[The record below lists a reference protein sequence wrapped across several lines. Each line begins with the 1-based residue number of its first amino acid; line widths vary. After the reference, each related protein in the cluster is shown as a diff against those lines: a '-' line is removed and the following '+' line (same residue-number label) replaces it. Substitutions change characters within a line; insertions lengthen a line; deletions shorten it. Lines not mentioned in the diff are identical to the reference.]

1 MGASASDPMSRAGAE
16 QLPQLR
22 TLLLTDLCDST
33 ELVERIGDVAAAALF
48 REHDRLVL
56 GLQQQWHGRL
66 IDRSDGLLLLFERP
80 IDGLGFALDYIRGLR
95 DLGAAHRVPLK
106 ARAGLHVGEVLTWR
120 NSDEA
125 VQVGAKPL
133 EVEGLAKPMAGRL
146 MSTARPGQILLSAVA
161 EPLAHRS
168 ARELG
173 ERGLALLWKS
183 YGRWRFKGVPE
194 AQEIFEVGE
203 PGIAPLRAPP
213 ATPKAWRDVPLWR
226 RPGALAAELALV
238 AGLVGGLWW
247 ATRPQPALAFANRDW
262 VVVADLRNLTGNH
275 AYDDAVETVLR
286 VALEQ
291 SRHVNVVADARV
303 DESLKGMGLDPA
315 KARLDRDVASQIA
328 VRDGL
333 RAVLLPTVADVGGQL
348 KVTVEVVDP
357 TTQATVFAETATGR
371 GPDAMVSAVGEA
383 SQALRQR
390 LGEALASVQASSAPM
405 DKATTA
411 NLDALRAYGLGQAA
425 YATQDLDAAGQ
436 HFRQAI
442 ALDPGFAM
450 ARIGLSRIAYTRTD
464 VSTALSELTR
474 ALRDSSR
481 LTDRERL
488 YAKAQLAQLRLDRD
502 ALEQWQALARLY
514 PDFHV
519 ASFNTANLL
528 RFANRYRPMREY
540 ARRATAPQAVTR
552 PAAWHFLGIADAA
565 LGDAVAAR
573 RDFDAAR
580 KAGFPPVF
588 IEPAL
593 MEAAQHRHDK
603 AVALLAPVD
612 RLPPPLALEQR
623 MARMTIAADAG
634 QWTQARREADELA
647 TRIREPRQAFEW
659 AARAAVLAV
668 RQHDAPQARLR
679 SEASA
684 LIEQA
689 VTALPQ
695 AVGRTRESV
704 AAAALYAGYIAAG
717 WGDEAA
723 VRCAVEG
730 TAPVVAQSPFNV
742 LANLAALAQARLAL
756 HKGDATRARQL
767 LQPHQGEEA
776 LLLTRYWLA
785 RAQDRPG
792 PAPAPASAR
801 MRLRA
806 YGEWAAERP
815 PVLETLQPL
824 SGRK

>member
-1 MGASASDPMSRAGAE
+1 MNASIAPPTARPAADQA
-16 QLPQLR
+16 PQLR

-33 ELVERIGDVAAAALF
+33 ALVERIGDVAAAALF

-56 GLQQQWHGRL
+56 ALQQQWHGRL

-80 IDGLGFALDYIRGLR
+80 IDGLGFALDYTRGLR
-95 DLGAAHRVPLK
+95 DLGAAHQVELK
-106 ARAGLHVGEVLTWR
+106 ARSGLHVGEVLTWR
-120 NSDEA
+120 NSEEA
-125 VQVGAKPL
+125 VRVGAKPL

-146 MSTARPGQILLSAVA
+146 MATARPGQILLSAVA

-173 ERGLALLWKS
+173 ERGLGLLWKS

-213 ATPKAWRDVPLWR
+213 ATPKAWRDIPLWR
-226 RPGALAAELALV
+226 RPAALAAEVAVLAVL
-238 AGLVGGLWW
+238 GLGLWW
-247 ATRPQPALAFANRDW
+247 ATRPQPAIAFANRDW

-286 VALEQ
+286 IALEQ

-303 DESLKGMGLDPA
+303 DETLQGMGLDPA
-315 KARLDRDVASQIA
+315 KATLDRNVASEIA
-328 VRDGL
+328 VRDGV

-348 KVTVEVVDP
+348 KVTLEVVDP
-357 TTQATVFAETATGR
+357 ATQATVFTETATGR
-371 GPDAMVSAVGEA
+371 GPEAMVNAVGEA
-383 SQALRQR
+383 SDALRQR
-390 LGEALASVQASSAPM
+390 LGEALASVQASSAPL
-405 DKATTA
+405 DRATTA

-425 YATQDLDAAGQ
+425 YATQDLDAAEQ
-436 HFRQAI
+436 HFRQAL

-464 VSTALSELTR
+464 VPAALSELSL
-474 ALRDSSR
+474 ALRDTSR

-502 ALEQWQALARLY
+502 ALEQWQALSKLY

-519 ASFNTANLL
+519 AAFNTANLL
-528 RFANRYRPMREY
+528 RFANRYRPMRDY
-540 ARRATAPQAVTR
+540 ARQATARQAVTR
-552 PAAWHFLGIADAA
+552 PAAWHYLGIADAA
-565 LGDAVAAR
+565 LGDAATAR

-593 MEAAQHRHDK
+593 LEAAQRHPDK
-603 AVALLAPVD
+603 ALALLPPTN
-612 RLPPPLALEQR
+612 RLPPPMALEHR

-634 QWTQARREADELA
+634 RWPEAKRVADELA
-647 TRIREPRQAFEW
+647 ASTREPRQAFEW

-668 RQHDAPQARLR
+668 RQHDASPTRLR
-679 SEASA
+679 ADAEA
-684 LIEQA
+684 LLNQA
-689 VTALPQ
+689 AVALPQ
-695 AVGRTRESV
+695 TVGRTRESV
-704 AAAALYAGYIAAG
+704 AAAALYAGYVAAG

-723 VRCAVEG
+723 VRRAVDA
-730 TAPVVAQSPFNV
+730 TRPVVAQSPFNV
-742 LANLAALAQARLAL
+742 LANFVALTQARLAL
-756 HKGDATRARQL
+756 QQGDAARARQL
-767 LQPHQGEEA
+767 LQPHQSEDA
-776 LLLTRYWLA
+776 LLLTRYWQA
-785 RAQDRPG
+785 RADGRPTA
-792 PAPAPASAR
+792 APAPASAAT
-801 MRLRA
+801 RLRA

-815 PVLETLQPL
+815 PVLEALLPL